1 MKTQTYK
8 LGDLR
13 KNPDI
18 QEGLLFFA
26 LALGLAVY
34 SLINHYGTARL
45 EWKLSPY
52 MFPFLISIFLGALSI
67 SLISD
72 GLHKIRTDVTSS
84 HKGAPLW
91 KRAMLMFFI
100 AIAYFLSMNL
110 LTFIPAT
117 ILFLVASFLFLGE
130 RRLWLIGIL
139 SIATSVIIYIL
150 FDVLLHVMLP

>member
-1 MKTQTYK
+1 MKNQTYK
-8 LGDLR
+8 LDDLR

-26 LALGLAVY
+26 LAIGLAVY
-34 SLINHYGTARL
+34 SLSNHYGTARL

-52 MFPFLISIFLGALSI
+52 MFPFLISIFLGALSF
-67 SLISD
+67 SLITD
-72 GLHKIRTDVTSS
+72 GLHKIRTSGANSRKV
-84 HKGAPLW
+84 APLW

-100 AIAYFLSMNL
+100 AIAYYLIMNL

-117 ILFLVASFLFLGE
+117 ILFLCGSFLFLGE
-130 RRLWLIGIL
+130 RRLWLIGVL
-139 SIATSVIIYIL
+139 SIATSVIIYVL

>member
-1 MKTQTYK
+1 MKNQTCK

-34 SLINHYGTARL
+34 SLSNHYGTARL

-52 MFPFLISIFLGALSI
+52 MFPFLISIFLGALSL
-67 SLISD
+67 SLISE
-72 GLHKIRTDVTSS
+72 GLHKIRT
-84 HKGAPLW
+84 GAGASRKTTPLW
-91 KRAMLMFFI
+91 KKAMLMFFI
-100 AIAYFLSMNL
+100 AIAYFFIMNL

-117 ILFLVASFLFLGE
+117 ILFLCASFLFLGE
-130 RRLWLIGIL
+130 RRFWLIGIL
-139 SIATSVIIYIL
+139 SIATSVIIYVL